1 MTELLKIE
9 NLWKRYGLKAVI
21 RELNIE
27 ITEGKIIGLV
37 GDNGSGKTTLL
48 KMIAGLQHPSEGSI
62 TIAGKKVGLETKEI
76 VSFMSDKPV
85 FDDWMTVKDS
95 LFFYRNFYK
104 DFDIQK
110 AVDTIAELKIPLEER
125 IIALSKGMVEK
136 LQIILTFSR
145 KAKLYVLDEPLGG
158 IDLVSREHVLEL
170 ILQFYREDC
179 TILIAT
185 HLIGEVENI
194 FDEVIILKDG
204 ESVLH
209 ENVEEL
215 RFQRGKAVTDLFK
228 EVFSR

>member
-27 ITEGKIIGLV
+27 ITEGKIVGLV

-62 TIAGKKVGLETKEI
+62 TIASKKVGLETKEI

-95 LFFYRNFYK
+95 IFFYRDFYK

-110 AVDTIAELKIPLEER
+110 AIDTVAEFKIPLEEK
-125 IIALSKGMVEK
+125 ITALSKGMVEK

-158 IDLVSREHVLEL
+158 IDLISREHVLEL

-179 TILIAT
+179 TILIST
-185 HLIGEVENI
+185 HLINEVENI
-194 FDEVIILKDG
+194 FDEVIFLKDG
-204 ESVLH
+204 EIVLY

-215 RFQRGKAVTDLFK
+215 RFQRGKAVTDVFK

>member
-95 LFFYRNFYK
+95 LFFYRDFYK

-110 AVDTIAELKIPLEER
+110 AVDTIAEFKIPLEER

-194 FDEVIILKDG
+194 FDEVIFLKDG

>member
-95 LFFYRNFYK
+95 LFFYRDFYT

-110 AVDTIAELKIPLEER
+110 AVDTIAEFKIPLEEK
-125 IIALSKGMVEK
+125 ITALSKGMVEK

-158 IDLVSREHVLEL
+158 IDLVSREHVLNL

-179 TILIAT
+179 TILIST
-185 HLIGEVENI
+185 HLINEVENI
-194 FDEVIILKDG
+194 FDEVIFLKDG
-204 ESVLH
+204 EIVLY

-215 RFQRGKAVTDLFK
+215 RFQRGKAVTDVFK

>member
-62 TIAGKKVGLETKEI
+62 TVAGEKVGLKTKEI

-95 LFFYRNFYK
+95 LFFYRDFYK

>member
-95 LFFYRNFYK
+95 LFFYRDFYK

-110 AVDTIAELKIPLEER
+110 AVDTIAEFKIPLEER
-125 IIALSKGMVEK
+125 ITALSKGMVEK

-179 TILIAT
+179 SILIAT

-194 FDEVIILKDG
+194 FDEVIFLKDG

-215 RFQRGKAVTDLFK
+215 RFQRGKAVTDVFK

>member
-27 ITEGKIIGLV
+27 ITEGKIVGLV

-62 TIAGKKVGLETKEI
+62 TIASKKVGLETKEI

-95 LFFYRNFYK
+95 IFFYRDFYK

-110 AVDTIAELKIPLEER
+110 AVDTVEEFKIPLEEK
-125 IIALSKGMVEK
+125 ITALSKGMVEK

-194 FDEVIILKDG
+194 FDEVIFLKDG

>member
-27 ITEGKIIGLV
+27 ITEGKIVGLV

-95 LFFYRNFYK
+95 IFFYRDFYK

-110 AVDTIAELKIPLEER
+110 AVDTVVEFKIPLEEK
-125 IIALSKGMVEK
+125 ITALSKGMVEK

-158 IDLVSREHVLEL
+158 IDLISREHVLEL

-179 TILIAT
+179 TILIST
-185 HLIGEVENI
+185 HLINEVENI
-194 FDEVIILKDG
+194 FDEVIFLKDG
-204 ESVLH
+204 EIVLY

-215 RFQRGKAVTDLFK
+215 RFQRGKAVTDVFK
-228 EVFSR
+228 EVFS

>member
-95 LFFYRNFYK
+95 LFFYRDFYK

-110 AVDTIAELKIPLEER
+110 AVDTIVEFKIPLEER
-125 IIALSKGMVEK
+125 ITALSKGMVEK

-194 FDEVIILKDG
+194 FDEVIFLKDG

>member
-48 KMIAGLQHPSEGSI
+48 KMIAGLQHSSEGSI

-95 LFFYRNFYK
+95 LFFYRDFYK

-110 AVDTIAELKIPLEER
+110 AVDTIAEFKIPLEEK
-125 IIALSKGMVEK
+125 ITALSKGMVEK

-179 TILIAT
+179 TILIST
-185 HLIGEVENI
+185 HLINEIENI
-194 FDEVIILKDG
+194 FDEVIFLKDG
-204 ESVLH
+204 EIVLY

-215 RFQRGKAVTDLFK
+215 RFQRGKAVTEVFK

>member
-95 LFFYRNFYK
+95 LFFYRDFYK

-110 AVDTIAELKIPLEER
+110 AVDTIAEFKIPLEER
-125 IIALSKGMVEK
+125 ITALSKGMVEK

-158 IDLVSREHVLEL
+158 IDLVSREHVLNL

-179 TILIAT
+179 TILIST
-185 HLIGEVENI
+185 HLINEVENI
-194 FDEVIILKDG
+194 FDEVIFLKDG
-204 ESVLH
+204 EIVLY

-215 RFQRGKAVTDLFK
+215 RFQRGKAVTDVFK

>member
-1 MTELLKIE
+1 M
-9 NLWKRYGLKAVI
+9 I

-27 ITEGKIIGLV
+27 ITVGKIVGLV

-48 KMIAGLQHPSEGSI
+48 KMIAGLHHPSEGSI
-62 TIAGKKVGLETKEI
+62 TIASKKVGLETKEI

-95 LFFYRNFYK
+95 IFFYRDFYK

-110 AVDTIAELKIPLEER
+110 AVDTVAEFKIPLEEK
-125 IIALSKGMVEK
+125 ITALSKGMVEK

-158 IDLVSREHVLEL
+158 IDLISREHVLEL

-179 TILIAT
+179 TILIST
-185 HLIGEVENI
+185 HLINEVENI
-194 FDEVIILKDG
+194 FDEVIFLKDG
-204 ESVLH
+204 EIVLY

-215 RFQRGKAVTDLFK
+215 RFQRGKAVTDVFK

>member
-1 MTELLKIE
+1 MTELLKIG

-27 ITEGKIIGLV
+27 VTEGKIIGLV

-95 LFFYRNFYK
+95 LFFYRDFYK

-110 AVDTIAELKIPLEER
+110 AVDTIAEFKIPLEER
-125 IIALSKGMVEK
+125 ITALSKGMVEK

-158 IDLVSREHVLEL
+158 IDLVSREHVLDL

-194 FDEVIILKDG
+194 FDEVIFLKDG

>member
-1 MTELLKIE
+1 MTELLTIE

-95 LFFYRNFYK
+95 LFFYRDFYK

-110 AVDTIAELKIPLEER
+110 AVDTIAEFKIPLEER
-125 IIALSKGMVEK
+125 ITALSKGMVEK

-145 KAKLYVLDEPLGG
+145 RAKLYVLDEPLGG

-185 HLIGEVENI
+185 HLIGEVESI
-194 FDEVIILKDG
+194 FDEVIFLKDG

-215 RFQRGKAVTDLFK
+215 RFHRGKAVTEVFK

>member
-95 LFFYRNFYK
+95 LFFYRDFYK

-110 AVDTIAELKIPLEER
+110 AVDTIAEFKIPLEEK
-125 IIALSKGMVEK
+125 ITALSKGMVEK

-194 FDEVIILKDG
+194 FDEVIFLKDG